1 MMYSSVSLTNWKTV
15 TFVYLKSNSLFTDWV
30 HIGFSRQYTQEFNCN
45 FLKVELYISL
55 DKDLKLT
62 KKTYWKIEEKA
73 KWAEREFLKRLK

>member
-1 MMYSSVSLTNWKTV
+1 MYSSVSLTNWKTV

-45 FLKVELYISL
+45 FLKVELYISV

-62 KKTYWKIEEKA
+62 KKKTYWKIEEKA